1 MESSDSSSSLLSK
14 SPTES
19 GKKQLSDSDEINP
32 PHERELES
40 EMNSSVMSA
49 ILADVGTVSTITTA
63 PAATATSSGGS
74 SQNLANRQQEI
85 KIEKEDYSS
94 GEQVSSDSGLVVPV
108 SQEGEKRNE
117 EKHRPGSVGDGDG
130 DGDGKALRG
139 SRKRKRKAMER
150 EHNDKWASRREASPK
165 RKKVM
170 DAPV

>member
-1 MESSDSSSSLLSK
+1 MESSDSSSSLLSE
-14 SPTES
+14 SPTKS

-32 PHERELES
+32 PHECELES
-40 EMNSSVMSA
+40 EVNSSIVSA
-49 ILADVGTVSTITTA
+49 ILADVG
-63 PAATATSSGGS
+63 GS
-74 SQNLANRQQEI
+74 SQKLANRQQKI

-117 EKHRPGSVGDGDG
+117 EKHQPGSVGDG

-165 RKKVM
+165 RKKVI

>member
-85 KIEKEDYSS
+85 KIEKEGYSS

-130 DGDGKALRG
+130 DGKALRG

-150 EHNDKWASRREASPK
+150 EHDDKWASRREANPK